1 MPPMVTTNFGPNL
14 SLILPAMILK
24 RPDKIRFN
32 EKGSDVEAR
41 VQPKSFIMGLKK
53 TPKLA
58 CAPETSVMI
67 KKQAASIP

>member
-1 MPPMVTTNFGPNL
+1 
-14 SLILPAMILK
+14 
-24 RPDKIRFN
+24 
-32 EKGSDVEAR
+32 VEAR

-58 CAPETSVMI
+58 CAPETSVII